1 MTKEIYLELEYESD
15 SYNNVIEY
23 LSTFPEIDNYLVKDW
38 DSKKKRYPLYLPY
51 DNYEIIYQ
59 SSKLDITDSIQIKHL
74 YLDSK
79 PVGLDS
85 NVSCLTRLFISS
97 RNKDFLL
104 DFLEQSKEYCQDNIK
119 DTIKIY
125 NWCVDHFIW
134 DLVTKLPK
142 RDIKTVFLDNT
153 TLQDLE
159 LDIENFLQEEEDY
172 NKYGIPYKRNY
183 LLDGLPG
190 TGKTSTI
197 FAIASKLDMNIS
209 IINFGPKLDDYGFNN
224 AIAELS
230 NDTIL
235 VLEDI
240 DSLFIDRIN
249 SDENKSN
256 ISFSGILNILDGIA
270 RKHKLIIFMTTNHKD
285 RLDPALIRP
294 GRIDY
299 NIHFNYSTKNQ
310 IEQIMNY
317 YFNDTKLT
325 QEFISKLK
333 NKKITTCILQKF
345 LFENRKN
352 KNNIL
357 IKLNTLDDLIKD
369 YSKSSNLYI

>member
-1 MTKEIYLELEYESD
+1 MSKNYINIKVPFVEKYRPNSLEDILMSTYLKTKMLNILNSK
-15 SYNNVIEY
+15 SIPNVIFTGE
-23 LSTFPEIDNYLVKDW
+23 
-38 DSKKKRYPLYLPY
+38 
-51 DNYEIIYQ
+51 
-59 SSKLDITDSIQIKHL
+59 
-74 YLDSK
+74 
-79 PVGLDS
+79 
-85 NVSCLTRLFISS
+85 
-97 RNKDFLL
+97 
-104 DFLEQSKEYCQDNIK
+104 
-119 DTIKIY
+119 
-125 NWCVDHFIW
+125 
-134 DLVTKLPK
+134 
-142 RDIKTVFLDNT
+142 
-153 TLQDLE
+153 
-159 LDIENFLQEEEDY
+159 
-172 NKYGIPYKRNY
+172 
-183 LLDGLPG
+183 PG

-209 IINFGPKLDDYGFNN
+209 IINFGPKLYDHGYNN

-240 DSLFIDRIN
+240 DSLFIDRVN

-310 IEQIMNY
+310 IEKIMTY
-317 YFNDTKLT
+317 YFNDEQLT
-325 QEFISKLK
+325 QEFISKIK

-357 IKLNTLDDLIKD
+357 TKFNTLDDLIKD
-369 YSKSSNLYI
+369 YSKSSHLYI